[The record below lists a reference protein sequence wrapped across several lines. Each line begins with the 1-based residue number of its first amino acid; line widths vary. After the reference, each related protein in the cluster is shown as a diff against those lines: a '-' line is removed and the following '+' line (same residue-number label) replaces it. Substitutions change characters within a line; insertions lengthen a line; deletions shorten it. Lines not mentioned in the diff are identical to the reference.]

1 MGRLSADHQ
10 AVLRMRYWDGL
21 SFVEIGDRMS
31 RSPDAV
37 RKLWFRAVQRLQEE
51 MGGTAD
57 ELHGGPPLNLDHALG
72 TLA

>member
-1 MGRLSADHQ
+1 
-10 AVLRMRYWDGL
+10 
-21 SFVEIGDRMS
+21 
-31 RSPDAV
+31 V